1 MGLKE
6 RRKKIMAL
14 MLAACVAGTSI
25 VPVAASDVSVFS
37 DGTDA
42 SPEAFDSADVDS
54 ANVPAQKTIYI
65 NFYDEEA
72 NTQVKEEPMQVPA
85 DATSVNASSLTAPEG
100 YELVLSGDF
109 AINDNYV
116 YASVRKVAT
125 TKTVKINYY
134 SEEEKKQIAEV
145 EFTVDKD
152 ATSVNTSK
160 LTAPEG
166 YELVLSGDLA
176 INDGY
181 VYAAVRKVATT
192 KTVKINYYSEEE
204 KKQIAEVEFTVDK
217 DATSVNTSKL
227 TAPEGYELVLSGDL
241 AINDGYVYAAVRKV
255 ATTKTVK
262 INFYCPDEKKQI
274 AEPKLKVA
282 KDATS
287 VNTSKLTV
295 PKGYEL
301 VEVGDLPIR
310 DGYVYAEVRKA
321 ATTKTVKI
329 NFYCPDEKK
338 QIAEPKLK
346 VAKDATSVN
355 TSKLTVPKGYELV
368 EVGDLPIRDGYVY
381 AEVRKAVTTK
391 GITVVYQDRKGNVI
405 KTAPMTVDKD
415 ATYINTG
422 KLTAPDGYTI
432 GIIGDIK
439 ISQNNKV
446 YITVDQN
453 KKSVTVIFEESGNVV
468 SSKKLSVVATAQ
480 YVDKSRITAPA
491 GYRIATTDSKFE
503 ISKNNTVTVEVKR
516 SGKTIKVV
524 YRLAKT
530 NRIVTTGKIVVDKKA
545 TSIKA
550 SEVPVPAGYKMVTTG
565 SCSVRTK
572 KIEIY
577 VKK

>member
-1 MGLKE
+1 MIMPHSCNAKE
-6 RRKKIMAL
+6 I
-14 MLAACVAGTSI
+14 CFPDNEG
-25 VPVAASDVSVFS
+25 
-37 DGTDA
+37 
-42 SPEAFDSADVDS
+42 E
-54 ANVPAQKTIYI
+54 
-65 NFYDEEA
+65 
-72 NTQVKEEPMQVPA
+72 KE
-85 DATSVNASSLTAPEG
+85 
-100 YELVLSGDF
+100 Y
-109 AINDNYV
+109 
-116 YASVRKVAT
+116 
-125 TKTVKINYY
+125 
-134 SEEEKKQIAEV
+134 
-145 EFTVDKD
+145 
-152 ATSVNTSK
+152 
-160 LTAPEG
+160 
-166 YELVLSGDLA
+166 
-176 INDGY
+176 GY
-181 VYAAVRKVATT
+181 VYAEVRKA
-192 KTVKINYYSEEE
+192 
-204 KKQIAEVEFTVDK
+204 
-217 DATSVNTSKL
+217 
-227 TAPEGYELVLSGDL
+227 
-241 AINDGYVYAAVRKV
+241 

-295 PKGYEL
+295 PEGYEL

-355 TSKLTVPKGYELV
+355 TSKLTVPEGYELV